1 MIMIER
7 VDILYPAVAM
17 ALMTITLLLALGM
30 RRFVAVRTRKVNH
43 RYYQTYDISDG
54 EPASLRRHTRNV
66 QNLFEAPPLF
76 YAVLIMIYVAGRI
89 DQTMIIA
96 AWVYV
101 ALRVV
106 HSCIHMS
113 YNKVSHRFPV
123 YGSSVLVLLFL
134 WIKLTI
140 SLSA

>member
-1 MIMIER
+1 MIER

-17 ALMTITLLLALGM
+17 ALMTILLIFGLGF
-30 RRFVAVRTRKVNH
+30 RRFAAVRTRMVNH

-54 EPASLRRHTRNV
+54 EPVSLRRHTRNV

-76 YAVLIMIYVAGRI
+76 YAALIMIYVAGRI
-89 DQTMIIA
+89 DQAMIIA
-96 AWVYV
+96 AWAYV

-113 YNKVSHRFPV
+113 YNKLPHRFLV
-123 YGSSVLVLLFL
+123 YGSSMLVLLFL
-134 WIKLTI
+134 WIKLAI
-140 SLSA
+140 SLST